1 MLLVHSTTIDKNTMT
16 IVVDYN
22 GYQIEAIES
31 IQINQ
36 IEILPFIVD
45 HCDALVESIDWDT
58 LFHELLYEQKHGE

>member
-1 MLLVHSTTIDKNTMT
+1 MLLVHSKTIDKNTMT

-31 IQINQ
+31 IAINQ

-45 HCDALVESIDWDT
+45 HCDALVDSIDWET
-58 LFHELLYEQKHGE
+58 LFHETLYEKKYE

>member
-1 MLLVHSTTIDKNTMT
+1 MT

-22 GYQIEAIES
+22 GYEIEAIES

-45 HCDALVESIDWDT
+45 HCDALVESVDWDT
-58 LFHELLYEQKHGE
+58 LFHELLYEQKHGK

>member
-1 MLLVHSTTIDKNTMT
+1 MT

-22 GYQIEAIES
+22 GYKIES
-31 IQINQ
+31 IESITINQ
-36 IEILPFIVD
+36 IDILPFIAD

>member
-45 HCDALVESIDWDT
+45 HCDALVESIDWHT
-58 LFHELLYEQKHGE
+58 LFHEILYEQKHGE

>member
-22 GYQIEAIES
+22 GYKIES
-31 IQINQ
+31 IESITINQ
-36 IEILPFIVD
+36 IDILPFIAD

>member
-1 MLLVHSTTIDKNTMT
+1 MT

-31 IQINQ
+31 IAINQ

-45 HCDALVESIDWDT
+45 HCDALVDSIDWET
-58 LFHELLYEQKHGE
+58 LFHETLYEKKYE